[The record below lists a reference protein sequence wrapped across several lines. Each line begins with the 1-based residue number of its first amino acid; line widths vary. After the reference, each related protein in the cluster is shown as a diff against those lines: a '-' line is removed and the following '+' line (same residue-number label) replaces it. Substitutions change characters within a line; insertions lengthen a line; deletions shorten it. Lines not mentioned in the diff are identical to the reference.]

1 MAVPLGVLSTSG
13 WNWTPYSRRARS
25 SSAALGQLSVD
36 AAQEKPSGRRTMRSV
51 WLIRP
56 ICSASSP
63 ANSGEEVSTRMGVRP
78 YSLVEQGAT
87 SPPIVHASSWEP

>member
-1 MAVPLGVLSTSG
+1 
-13 WNWTPYSRRARS
+13 
-25 SSAALGQLSVD
+25 
-36 AAQEKPSGRRTMRSV
+36 MRSV